1 MPYFKIA
8 CYLLLITCISHLA
21 GHFFLVPQLQL
32 VHNIVSIPQ
41 NETER
46 ELLRLMN
53 EYHRPVGGASISMM
67 DIQNGLSLCYALFFF
82 WLGALNLLLYKPVRR
97 NHRLLAR
104 VSFFNS
110 FMLALGTGIAII
122 YFFWLPIASFAAC
135 MVMFMLAGWKFSRS
149 RQF

>member
-1 MPYFKIA
+1 MPYFRIA
-8 CYLLLITCISHLA
+8 SYLLLITCTSHLA
-21 GHFFLVPQLQL
+21 GHFFLVPQFQL
-32 VHNIVSIPQ
+32 IHNIVNIPQ

-53 EYHRPVGGASISMM
+53 DYHRSVGGSSLSMM

-82 WLGALNLLLYKPVRR
+82 WLGAFNLLLYKPVRR

-104 VSFFNS
+104 ISFLNS
-110 FMLALGTGIAII
+110 FMLALGTCISVV
-122 YFFWLPIASFAAC
+122 YFFWLPVASFAAC
-135 MVMFMLAGWKFSRS
+135 LLMFVLAGLKFSKS